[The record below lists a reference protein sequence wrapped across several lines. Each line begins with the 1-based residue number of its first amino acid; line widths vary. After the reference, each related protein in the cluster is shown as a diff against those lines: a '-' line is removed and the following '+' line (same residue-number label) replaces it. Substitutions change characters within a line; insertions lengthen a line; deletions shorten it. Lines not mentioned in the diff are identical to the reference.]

1 MFLISQGSSYL
12 IVNDS
17 KWNPFWVTRGGK
29 GGGVDGVNWVR
40 VGGGGSTVYLLLFS
54 IYKVWRVPLMAFSPP
69 CASDLDSDVSLKS
82 VTLELEVS
90 FWSVK

>member
-1 MFLISQGSSYL
+1 MTQNGIFFELQEG
-12 IVNDS
+12 
-17 KWNPFWVTRGGK
+17 GGEGK
-29 GGGVDGVNWVR
+29 GLTELTELELGAGC
-40 VGGGGSTVYLLLFS
+40 TEYLLLLG
-54 IYKVWRVPLMAFSPP
+54 IYKVWKVPLMAFSPP

>member
-1 MFLISQGSSYL
+1 MTQNRILFELQ
-12 IVNDS
+12 
-17 KWNPFWVTRGGK
+17 
-29 GGGVDGVNWVR
+29 GGGEGLTELTELEL
-40 VGGGGSTVYLLLFS
+40 GGGGSTVYLLFFS

>member
-1 MFLISQGSSYL
+1 MESLLSY
-12 IVNDS
+12 
-17 KWNPFWVTRGGK
+17 KRGG
-29 GGGVDGVNWVR
+29 GGEGEGVDRVNWVG
-40 VGGGGSTVYLLLFS
+40 VGGGGGCTEYFLLLS
-54 IYKVWRVPLMAFSPP
+54 IYKVWKVPLMSFSPP

>member
-1 MFLISQGSSYL
+1 MESLLSY
-12 IVNDS
+12 
-17 KWNPFWVTRGGK
+17 KRGGEGK
-29 GGGVDGVNWVR
+29 GKGLTELTELEL
-40 VGGGGSTVYLLLFS
+40 GGGGCTEYFLLLS
-54 IYKVWRVPLMAFSPP
+54 IYKVWKVPLMSFSPP

>member
-1 MFLISQGSSYL
+1 MTQNGIIFELQE
-12 IVNDS
+12 
-17 KWNPFWVTRGGK
+17 
-29 GGGVDGVNWVR
+29 GGGGGEGVDRVNWVGI
-40 VGGGGSTVYLLLFS
+40 GGGGCTEYFLLLS
-54 IYKVWRVPLMAFSPP
+54 IYKVWKVPLMTFSPP

>member
-1 MFLISQGSSYL
+1 MESFLSY
-12 IVNDS
+12 
-17 KWNPFWVTRGGK
+17 K
-29 GGGVDGVNWVR
+29 GGGEGFDGVNWVR
-40 VGGGGSTVYLLLFS
+40 VGGGVCTVYLLLLS
-54 IYKVWRVPLMAFSPP
+54 IYKLWKVPLMAFSPP

>member
-1 MFLISQGSSYL
+1 MTQNRILFELQG
-12 IVNDS
+12 
-17 KWNPFWVTRGGK
+17 GGEGLTELTELELG
-29 GGGVDGVNWVR
+29 GGGV
-40 VGGGGSTVYLLLFS
+40 LLYIFYFFS

-69 CASDLDSDVSLKS
+69 RAYDLDSDVSLKS

>member
-1 MFLISQGSSYL
+1 MTQNGILFELQE
-12 IVNDS
+12 
-17 KWNPFWVTRGGK
+17 
-29 GGGVDGVNWVR
+29 GGGGE
-40 VGGGGSTVYLLLFS
+40 GLMELTELELGGGSTVYLLLFS

>member
-1 MFLISQGSSYL
+1 MTQNRILFELQG
-12 IVNDS
+12 
-17 KWNPFWVTRGGK
+17 GG
-29 GGGVDGVNWVR
+29 GVGVDGVNWVR
-40 VGGGGSTVYLLLFS
+40 VGGASTVYLLFFS

-69 CASDLDSDVSLKS
+69 CASDLDSDVSLKL